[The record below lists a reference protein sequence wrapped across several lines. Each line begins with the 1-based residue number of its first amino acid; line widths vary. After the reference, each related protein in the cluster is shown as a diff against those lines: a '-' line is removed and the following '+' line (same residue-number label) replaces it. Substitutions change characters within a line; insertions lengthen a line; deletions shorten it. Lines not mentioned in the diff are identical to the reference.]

1 MPTINLPVFDL
12 DISVDEFLSNCDSRD
27 IKEIIKALKDDGH
40 LNTNDYF
47 ELEDKSNME
56 QDFVNKCKDLSEK
69 FYQLDNEAIEYIESL
84 HKKWC

>member
-1 MPTINLPVFDL
+1 MPTFYPEVDDL
-12 DISVDEFLSNCDSRD
+12 DISVDEFLSHCNSRD
-27 IKEIIKALKDDGH
+27 IAEIIEALKDDGH
-40 LNTNDYF
+40 LNVNDYE
-47 ELEDKSNME
+47 ELGGRSNME

>member
-1 MPTINLPVFDL
+1 MPTFFPSVDDL
-12 DISVDEFLSNCDSRD
+12 DISVDEFLSHCNSRD
-27 IKEIIKALKDDGH
+27 IAEIIEALKEDGH
-40 LNTNDYF
+40 LNVNDYEEF
-47 ELEDKSNME
+47 EDRSNME

>member
-12 DISVDEFLSNCDSRD
+12 DISVDEFLSNCDSHN
-27 IKEIIKALKDDGH
+27 IAEIIEALKDDGY
-40 LNTNDYF
+40 LNTNYLP

-56 QDFVNKCKDLSEK
+56 KDFVNKCKDLSEK